1 MSGKYA
7 QHTLESF
14 VAAIREL
21 EQQATAV
28 RKDRDR
34 MLGKAREAAELAAKH
49 MVQAANL
56 REILTGLDR
65 EFAVEH
71 LGESFDERREP
82 ARAERIAHFRDALA
96 WLEAVPDVP
105 FDDGHLSIGVEPE
118 DHSPQGKIAALRKVA
133 ATMGVEAAA
142 GYTYSDHT
150 TWFARREFGSVSCYA
165 SVSVPAQPAAPAEAP
180 QSAEAAE
187 SPVDAGAVAR

>member
-21 EQQATAV
+21 EQQAAAA

-65 EFAVEH
+65 EFAVKH
-71 LGESFDERREP
+71 LGELFDERREP
-82 ARAERIAHFRDALA
+82 TRAERIAHFRDALA

-105 FDDGHLSIGVEPE
+105 FDDSHLSIGVEPE
-118 DHSPQGKIAALRKVA
+118 DRSPEGKLAALHEVA
-133 ATMGVEAAA
+133 AAMGVEATN
-142 GYTYSDHT
+142 YTYGERT
-150 TWFARREFGSVSCYA
+150 TWVARREFGSVACYA
-165 SVSVPAQPAAPAEAP
+165 SVSVLVQPAAPAEAP

-187 SPVDAGAVAR
+187 SPVDAGVVTAS